1 MITKMESSAC
11 VTNNISLELTYG
23 NIQKRK
29 CMNLKGCSSPKERK
43 EKARYENSL
52 SHHWLSALNYH
63 ILSM

>member
-1 MITKMESSAC
+1 
-11 VTNNISLELTYG
+11 
-23 NIQKRK
+23 
-29 CMNLKGCSSPKERK
+29 MNLKGCSSPKERK